1 MIGATEP
8 ARIKDCVSK
17 LGPYPREQNCFGTTI
32 RLAVVVSGCNRLP
45 SPPASTK
52 AHVPSTHTVRLGGGV
67 IMLTLFFR
75 PQLGPIVALMVQ
87 RHPSSGT
94 RPRVGIRRRTR
105 WWSRGCSGVP
115 GK

>member
-8 ARIKDCVSK
+8 ARINDWVSK

-32 RLAVVVSGCNRLP
+32 PLAVVVSECNRLP

-52 AHVPSTHTVRLGGGV
+52 AHVPSTHTVRIGGGV
-67 IMLTLFFR
+67 VMLTLFFW
-75 PQLGPIVALMVQ
+75 PQLRLIVALMLQ

-94 RPRVGIRRRTR
+94 RLLVGMHRRLY
-105 WWSRGCSGVP
+105 GVFR
-115 GK
+115 